1 MPLAPDVHNKETEPP
16 KRRRAVAFALER
28 RDSRPSE
35 RAPEDGAPYIDKT
48 LRAVS
53 RSGADIDISDG
64 HPKSFVRLLSSHF
77 AEKSRGGE
85 QQIVSR
91 FAAIFIAHRRFF
103 QQFLFFVQ

>member
-1 MPLAPDVHNKETEPP
+1 MPLAPDVAAEKAKPA

-28 RDSRPSE
+28 RDSGPSE
-35 RAPEDGAPYIDKT
+35 RAPEDGASYMEKA

-53 RSGADIDISDG
+53 RPGADIDISDG
-64 HPKSFVRLLSSHF
+64 HPKSFIRLLSSHF
-77 AEKSRGGE
+77 AEESRGGE